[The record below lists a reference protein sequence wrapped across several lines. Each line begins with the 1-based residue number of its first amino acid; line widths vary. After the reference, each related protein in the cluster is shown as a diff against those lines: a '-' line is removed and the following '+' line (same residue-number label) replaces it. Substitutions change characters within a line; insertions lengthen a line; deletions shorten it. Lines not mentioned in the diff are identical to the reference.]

1 MQLHPFLITYN
12 LLTLHTNICK
22 RFIDNKVIKFY
33 SVVKFPECP
42 GTKTLKKV
50 IDMSKVDKLLNDLL
64 KANRATNK
72 KVIKDFNNQNERL
85 IKLLA
90 EVNNAKF

>member
-1 MQLHPFLITYN
+1 
-12 LLTLHTNICK
+12 
-22 RFIDNKVIKFY
+22 
-33 SVVKFPECP
+33 
-42 GTKTLKKV
+42 
-50 IDMSKVDKLLNDLL
+50 MSKADKLLNDLL

-85 IKLLA
+85 LKLLV

>member
-1 MQLHPFLITYN
+1 MTM
-12 LLTLHTNICK
+12 T
-22 RFIDNKVIKFY
+22 
-33 SVVKFPECP
+33 
-42 GTKTLKKV
+42 
-50 IDMSKVDKLLNDLL
+50 KVDKILKDLL

-90 EVNNAKF
+90 EVSNAKF